1 MLSSKDLNT
10 CIENLTALINAEKDN
25 DKKKLLIEIGFIL
38 KQEYDLITSKE
49 ERGKIDTKNS
59 KFDVKLLLEDNKQLF
74 MENQSLLTQNMNLK
88 KIIDNNIPQIKQMY
102 ENILS
107 LTQTL

>member
-38 KQEYDLITSKE
+38 KQEYDLVSAKE

-74 MENQSLLTQNMNLK
+74 MENEKLLTQNMSLK
-88 KIIDNNIPQIKQMY
+88 KIIDNNIPQIRKMY